1 MTYSAAPLIALT
13 GASGFLGSRVHAAA
27 LRAGRPC
34 RVLSRGSGILPSC
47 SEHCDVIRGDLR
59 QARALDQLV
68 DGAEVLIHMAAA
80 MGSNDDVLLHQ
91 VNGECSRALFEAAS
105 RAGVRRIVLVS
116 TMAAL
121 RPEDG
126 PYASSKALGQVA
138 LGNFTGTSITL
149 QPPLIYGAGSQVSS
163 TIARLARFRL
173 VPVINSSAALYP
185 VHVEDVASTC
195 IEAALGEVV
204 ENGVYP
210 LPGPDAIDFPT
221 FTQRVLDAIGSPARV
236 LRLPARLSLGLGRAM
251 EATMAH
257 PVLTSESVGAVLRGS
272 VTGDFRAA
280 ADSLGFAPRGL
291 DAGLATLRSR

>member
-1 MTYSAAPLIALT
+1 MP
-13 GASGFLGSRVHAAA
+13 SR
-27 LRAGRPC
+27 
-34 RVLSRGSGILPSC
+34 
-47 SEHCDVIRGDLR
+47 SEHCDIIRGDLR
-59 QARALDQLV
+59 EAQVLDQLV

-80 MGSNDDVLLHQ
+80 MGSNDDALLHQ
-91 VNGECSRALFEAAS
+91 VNAQCSRALFEAAS

-126 PYASSKALGQVA
+126 PYASSKALGQAA
-138 LGNFTGTSITL
+138 LADFTGTSITL

-163 TIARLARFRL
+163 TIASLARFGL
-173 VPVINSSAALYP
+173 VPVINSSAPLYP
-185 VHVEDVASTC
+185 VHVEDVTSAC
-195 IEAALGEVV
+195 IEAALREGA

-210 LPGPDAIDFPT
+210 LPGPDAIDFPA

-236 LRLPARLSLGLGRAM
+236 LRLPARLSRGLGRLM
-251 EATMAH
+251 EATMPH
-257 PVLTSESVGAVLRGS
+257 PVLTSESVGAVLKGS
-272 VTGDFRAA
+272 VTGDFKAA